1 MGFTSETA
9 REAGKKSKR
18 GKDKFSE
25 EIKDLLQLKADIL
38 IQELDIRSLTS
49 NQKIKVLSIIL
60 PYIISKPN
68 STKLEGQIDLPLF
81 IE

>member
-60 PYIISKPN
+60 PYLISKPN
-68 STKLEGQIDLPLF
+68 TLKTEEEIDLPLF
-81 IE
+81 V

>member
-60 PYIISKPN
+60 PYLISKPN
-68 STKLEGQIDLPLF
+68 STKLGGQIDLPLF

>member
-25 EIKDLLQLKADIL
+25 EIKELLQLKADIL

-49 NQKIKVLSIIL
+49 NQKIKVLSIVL

-68 STKLEGQIDLPLF
+68 PAKLEGQIDLPLF

>member
-25 EIKDLLQLKADIL
+25 EIKDLLQLKAENI
-38 IQELDIRSLTS
+38 IKELDLQALTP
-49 NQKIKVLSIIL
+49 NQKIKVISIIL

-68 STKLEGQIDLPLF
+68 SLKTEQEIDLPLF

>member
-1 MGFTSETA
+1 MGFTSDTA

-25 EIKDLLQLKADIL
+25 EIKELLQLKADIL

-49 NQKIKVLSIIL
+49 NQKIKVLSIVL

-68 STKLEGQIDLPLF
+68 STKPEGQIDLPLF

>member
-25 EIKDLLQLKADIL
+25 EIKELLQLKADIL

>member
-25 EIKDLLQLKADIL
+25 EIKELLQLKADIL

-49 NQKIKVLSIIL
+49 NQKIKVLSIVL
-60 PYIISKPN
+60 PYLISKPN
-68 STKLEGQIDLPLF
+68 STMLEGQIDLPLF

>member
-9 REAGKKSKR
+9 REAGRKSKR

-25 EIKDLLQLKADIL
+25 EIKELLQLKADIL
-38 IQELDIRSLTS
+38 IQELDIRNLTS

-60 PYIISKPN
+60 PYIISKSN

>member
-9 REAGKKSKR
+9 REAGRKSKR

-25 EIKDLLQLKADIL
+25 EIKELLQLKADIL
-38 IQELDIRSLTS
+38 IQELDIRNLTS

>member
-25 EIKDLLQLKADIL
+25 EIKELLQLKADIL
-38 IQELDIRSLTS
+38 IQELDIRNLTS

>member
-25 EIKDLLQLKADIL
+25 EIKELLQLKADIL

-49 NQKIKVLSIIL
+49 NQKIKILSIIL
-60 PYIISKPN
+60 PYLISKPN
-68 STKLEGQIDLPLF
+68 SSKLEGQIDLPLF

>member
-60 PYIISKPN
+60 PYLISKPN

>member
-25 EIKDLLQLKADIL
+25 EIKELLQLKADIL

-49 NQKIKVLSIIL
+49 NQKIKILSIIL
-60 PYIISKPN
+60 PYLISKPN

>member
-1 MGFTSETA
+1 MGFTSDTA
-9 REAGKKSKR
+9 REAGRKSKR

-25 EIKDLLQLKADIL
+25 EIKELLQLKADII

-60 PYIISKPN
+60 PYLISKPN

>member
-25 EIKDLLQLKADIL
+25 EIKELLQLKADIL
-38 IQELDIRSLTS
+38 IQELDIKNLTS
-49 NQKIKVLSIIL
+49 NQKIKVLSIVL
-60 PYIISKPN
+60 PYIISKSN